1 MKKILLS
8 LVAIATISLSS
19 FGQAPEGFKYQAVVR
34 NASNTILNNQAVG
47 MRMTIQQGS
56 IGGTAVYQETFAT
69 TTNAYGLVSLEIGN
83 GTVVSGDFIT
93 IDWANG
99 PFFIETAVDVTGG
112 TSYTVMGTSQLMSVP
127 YALYANTSGSSTP
140 GPQGPAGPQ
149 GPQGDVGVTGSQGPA
164 GPQGPQGDVGATGP
178 QGPQGDVGATG
189 PQGPAGPQGP
199 QGDVGA
205 TGSQG
210 PAGPQGPQGDVGATG
225 PQGPAGNFS
234 PGTATGEM
242 LYWDGTAWVAV
253 APGISLPGNQA
264 QTLSFCNG
272 VPTWGPCPAVLP
284 TVTTT
289 AVSSITETTATSGGA
304 VTNNGGANVTAWG
317 VCWSTSP
324 NPTTAGN
331 YLQNNGSSVGFS
343 SLLNGLTLGTTYYIR
358 AFATNSAGTAYGNE
372 ISFTTI
378 IVVIPT
384 LTTSPITAITMNGAI
399 TGGAVTNNGGAT
411 ITAWGV
417 CLSLYPNPTITN
429 NFSVPNN
436 VNPQGFV
443 SALYLSPTTTYYVR
457 AYATNSA
464 GTAYGN
470 ELSFTTL
477 NPAVPT
483 VATYPINS
491 NSYTSD
497 NAYTG
502 GGVTFNGG
510 TGVTAWGVCWSTSP
524 NPTMADNYLENYNF
538 PSSSS
543 SFNVQLSGLTPNTTY
558 YVRAYAINSVG
569 TGYGNE
575 ESFTTLTPI
584 LPEITTYPLS
594 GITNSSA
601 STGGGVTNNGNAT
614 VTEWGVCWSTS
625 PNPTLG
631 NSFLQ
636 NNASSW
642 SFISVISGLTPTTT
656 YYVRAYATNSAGT
669 AYGNELSFTTA
680 TFVIGQ
686 SYQGG
691 KIAYID
697 STGLHGLIAS
707 EYDENQA
714 PWGCYGVS
722 ISGAGG
728 SAIGTGNQNTIDIM
742 NGCGEEF
749 NTTLAGIAARICGEK
764 TSYPYSDWHLPSL
777 DELNQL
783 YINRVAIG
791 GFNTNASGFSAWYW
805 SSTEY
810 NANNAIFKD
819 FYNGSQSYNGK
830 ESQLKFRP
838 VRYF

>member
-47 MRMTIQQGS
+47 MRVTIQQGS

-69 TTNAYGLVSLEIGN
+69 TTNAYGLVNLEIGN
-83 GTVVSGDFIT
+83 GTIVSGDFIT

-112 TSYTVMGTSQLMSVP
+112 TSYTVMGISQLMSVP

-164 GPQGPQGDVGATGP
+164 GPQGPQGDVGVTGS
-178 QGPQGDVGATG
+178 
-189 PQGPAGPQGP
+189 QGPAGPQGP

-205 TGSQG
+205 T
-210 PAGPQGPQGDVGATG
+210 GPQGPQGDVGATG

-358 AFATNSAGTAYGNE
+358 AYATNSAGTGYGE
-372 ISFTTI
+372 QLSFTTI
-378 IVVIPT
+378 IVVVPT
-384 LTTSPITAITMNGAI
+384 VTTDAISAINTTSARG
-399 TGGAVTNNGGAT
+399 GGAVNNNGGGAV
-411 ITAWGV
+411 TAWGV
-417 CLSLYPNPTITN
+417 CWSTSPNPTTAN
-429 NFSVPNN
+429 NYLPSNFF
-436 VNPQGFV
+436 QGN
-443 SALYLSPTTTYYVR
+443 SNDWLNGLIDGLIPSTTYYVRAYATNSAGTGYGNQESFTTLAVVLPTVTTTQISSIYTTYARAEGTLENNGGANVTAVGVCWSTSPNPTTTDSYLQMANYSGFFADWIVGLSQSTTYYIR

-470 ELSFTTL
+470 EL
-477 NPAVPT
+477 
-483 VATYPINS
+483 I
-491 NSYTSD
+491 
-497 NAYTG
+497 
-502 GGVTFNGG
+502 
-510 TGVTAWGVCWSTSP
+510 
-524 NPTMADNYLENYNF
+524 
-538 PSSSS
+538 
-543 SFNVQLSGLTPNTTY
+543 
-558 YVRAYAINSVG
+558 
-569 TGYGNE
+569 
-575 ESFTTLTPI
+575 FTTLTVVVPTV
-584 LPEITTYPLS
+584 TTTAIS
-594 GITNSSA
+594 AITNTSA
-601 STGGGVTNNGNAT
+601 KSGGEVTNNGNAN
-614 VTEWGVCWSTS
+614 VTSWGVCWSTS

-642 SFISVISGLTPTTT
+642 GFISVISGLTPTTT

-680 TFVIGQ
+680 TFGIGQ

-697 STGLHGLIAS
+697 STGLQGLIAS
-707 EYDENQA
+707 EYDVNPA

-749 NTTLAGIAARICGEK
+749 NTTLAGIAARICGEM
-764 TSYPYSDWHLPSL
+764 TNPYSDWHLPSQ

-810 NANNAIFKD
+810 NANYAIFKD
-819 FYNGSQSYNGK
+819 FHNGSQSYNGK

>member
-47 MRMTIQQGS
+47 MRVTIQQGS

-69 TTNAYGLVSLEIGN
+69 TTNAYGLVNLEIGN

-164 GPQGPQGDVGATGP
+164 GPQGPQGDVGVTGS
-178 QGPQGDVGATG
+178 
-189 PQGPAGPQGP
+189 QGPAGPQGP

-205 TGSQG
+205 TGPQG

-331 YLQNNGSSVGFS
+331 YLQNNGNSVGFS
-343 SLLNGLTLGTTYYIR
+343 SLLSGLAPGTTYYIR
-358 AFATNSAGTAYGNE
+358 AFATNSTGTAYGNE

-384 LTTSPITAITMNGAI
+384 LTTAPITAITMNSAT
-399 TGGAVTNNGGAT
+399 TGGAVTNNGGAN

-417 CLSLYPNPTITN
+417 CWSLYPNPTITN
-429 NFSVPNN
+429 NIIVPNN
-436 VNPQGFV
+436 LNPQGFV
-443 SALYLSPTTTYYVR
+443 SALNNLPPTTTYYVR

-477 NPAVPT
+477 NPVVPT

-491 NSYTSD
+491 FTSD
-497 NAYTG
+497 NAHTG

-510 TGVTAWGVCWSTSP
+510 TSVSAWGVCWSTSP

-538 PSSSS
+538 PSNSS
-543 SFNVQLSGLTPNTTY
+543 SFSIWISGLAPSTTY
-558 YVRAYAINSVG
+558 YVRAYAINIAG

-614 VTEWGVCWSTS
+614 LTEWGVCWSTS

-642 SFISVISGLTPTTT
+642 GFISVINGLTPTTT

-680 TFVIGQ
+680 TFGIGQ

-707 EYDENQA
+707 NVDESPAQ
-714 PWGCYGVS
+714 WGCWSTWITTSGSGPYYGVG
-722 ISGAGG
+722 IGSGA
-728 SAIGTGNQNTIDIM
+728 QNTIDIM
-742 NGCGEEF
+742 NGCA
-749 NTTLAGIAARICGEK
+749 TASIAARICGNLVLNG
-764 TSYPYSDWHLPSL
+764 YSDWYLPSKN
-777 DELNQL
+777 ELYQL
-783 YINRVAIG
+783 YNNRAAIG
-791 GFNTNASGFSAWYW
+791 GFNTSASGTSAWYW

-810 NANNAIFKD
+810 NANNAYILD
-819 FYNGSQSYNGK
+819 FYNGSQPYDGK
-830 ESQLKFRP
+830 NNSRKFRP
-838 VRYF
+838 VRTF